1 MLAKNKVVVNEHVI
15 ISSSKGGGRDRQKMK
30 NKLKKTL
37 TNLWSGELATVLAVF
52 LLLFALVEWI
62 NYFEWR
68 LSYSYNPAVVIR
80 YTLQRKLK
88 RSKIAKE
95 IEQSGKVCML

>member
-15 ISSSKGGGRDRQKMK
+15 ITSPKGGRDRQKMK

-37 TNLWSGELATVLAVF
+37 TNLWSGELAAVFVF
-52 LLLFALVEWI
+52 LLLFALVEGI